1 MGVNEC
7 AQQYKAS
14 NMSTEHHNDTEHPGV
29 HPEIELSNRA
39 KRALAIHELLIEKGV
54 VGHDEVRELMARV
67 RARTPSDGARVIA
80 RAWSDGE
87 FKARLLADARSAVYE
102 LGYTL
107 THDAELAVVE
117 NTEVVHHLVV
127 CTLCS
132 CYPTSLLGPPPDWY
146 KSFAY
151 RQRAVVEPRA
161 VMREFG
167 YEPDK
172 GVRVRVVD
180 STADIRY
187 LALPR
192 RPAGSAGM
200 SETELAKLV
209 TRDSMIGV
217 TGPLSPSQTLS
228 ED

>member
-1 MGVNEC
+1 MNDC
-7 AQQYKAS
+7 TQQYKAS
-14 NMSTEHHNDTEHPGV
+14 NMSTDHHNDTEHPGV

-39 KRALAIHELLIEKGV
+39 KRALAIYELLIENGV
-54 VGHDEVRELMARV
+54 VGNDEVREVAARA
-67 RARTPSDGARVIA
+67 RARTPSDGARVVA
-80 RAWSDGE
+80 KAWSDVE
-87 FKARLLADARSAVYE
+87 FKARLMADARTAVYE
-102 LGYTL
+102 LGYSL

-117 NTEVVHHLVV
+117 NTEDVHHLIV

-167 YEPDK
+167 YEPGS

-187 LALPR
+187 LVLPR
-192 RPAGSAGM
+192 RPAGSEGM
-200 SETELAKLV
+200 SESELAELV

-217 TGPLSPSQTLS
+217 TGPLSPRQTLS
-228 ED
+228 DD

>member
-1 MGVNEC
+1 
-7 AQQYKAS
+7 
-14 NMSTEHHNDTEHPGV
+14 MSADHHDDAEHPGV

-39 KRALAIHELLIEKGV
+39 KRALAIHELLIERGV
-54 VGHDEVRELMARV
+54 VSHEEVRELVARV
-67 RARTPSDGARVIA
+67 GARTPSDGARVVA
-80 RAWSDGE
+80 KAWSDSD

-102 LGYTL
+102 LGYSL

-117 NTEVVHHLVV
+117 NSEEVHHLVV

-167 YEPDK
+167 FEPD
-172 GVRVRVVD
+172 GDVRVRVVD
-180 STADIRY
+180 STADLRY
-187 LALPR
+187 LVLPR
-192 RPAGSAGM
+192 RPSGSEGM
-200 SETELAKLV
+200 SETDLAELV

-217 TGPLSPSQTLS
+217 TGPLSPSQIPS
-228 ED
+228 DS